1 MRAAIDALFDYG
13 RPQRVQL
20 AVLCDRGH
28 RELPIRPDYVGKNLP
43 TAREERV
50 NVRLEE
56 IDGVDEVTIS
66 EPRAAEV
73 RSHEAPA
80 GDRAAL
86 AARRS
91 RRSSTAPRAS
101 PRSAAATSRR
111 CRPCAAAPSSP
122 SSTSRAPAPRSSF
135 ELAAKRLSADLVSVK
150 AAGSSVDKGESLKD
164 TVATL
169 SAYDP
174 AAIVIRH
181 PYAGAAQMVAG
192 WTAAA
197 VVNAGDGKHEHPSQA
212 LLDVYTLRRRL
223 GSLDGMRI
231 WIVGDVLHSRVA
243 RSNLIAFQRMGA
255 EVTVCGPPTLIPRG
269 IEELGCEVSHS
280 LERLGEA
287 EVVYALRMQQER
299 MSESFVPSLRE
310 YAATFQIDTRRLNPR
325 QLLMHPGPVNRG
337 VELSGEAIDSPQSLI
352 AEQVA
357 AGLVVRMAILYE
369 LLAGGERPAPLR
381 RGRGRRR
388 RPTPIGQPA

>member
-1 MRAAIDALFDYG
+1 MKHLLSIEQLSRAEIEAILY
-13 RPQRVQL
+13 
-20 AVLCDRGH
+20 
-28 RELPIRPDYVGKNLP
+28 
-43 TAREERV
+43 
-50 NVRLEE
+50 
-56 IDGVDEVTIS
+56 
-66 EPRAAEV
+66 RAESFAEV
-73 RSHEAPA
+73 
-80 GDRAAL
+80 G
-86 AARRS
+86 RRDIKKVPTLRGRTVVS
-91 RRSSTAPRAS
+91 LFYESSTR
-101 PRSAAATSRR
+101 TS
-111 CRPCAAAPSSP
+111 
-122 SSTSRAPAPRSSF
+122 SSF
-135 ELAAKRLSADLVSVK
+135 DLAAKRLSADLVSVK
-150 AAGSSVDKGESLKD
+150 AAGSSVEKGESLKD
-164 TVATL
+164 TIATL

-192 WTAAA
+192 WTSAA

-223 GSLDGMRI
+223 GSLEGVKI

-243 RSNLIAFQRMGA
+243 RSNLIAFARMGA

-269 IEELGCEVSHS
+269 IEALGCEVAFT
-280 LERLGEA
+280 LDGIEEA
-287 EVVYALRMQQER
+287 DVVYALRMQKER

-310 YAATFQIDTRRLNPR
+310 YAANFQIDTRRLNPR

-369 LLAGGERPAPLR
+369 LLAGAEQAPSGDGEGSA
-381 RGRGRRR
+381 
-388 RPTPIGQPA
+388 PTPIGTPA

>member
-1 MRAAIDALFDYG
+1 MKHLLSIADLS
-13 RPQRVQL
+13 
-20 AVLCDRGH
+20 
-28 RELPIRPDYVGKNLP
+28 REDI
-43 TAREERV
+43 ERIMTV
-50 NVRLEE
+50 AE
-56 IDGVDEVTIS
+56 S
-66 EPRAAEV
+66 FAEV
-73 RSHEAPA
+73 V
-80 GDRAAL
+80 DRDIKKVPTL
-86 AARRS
+86 RGRTVVNLFYE
-91 RRSSTAPRAS
+91 SSTR
-101 PRSAAATSRR
+101 TS
-111 CRPCAAAPSSP
+111 
-122 SSTSRAPAPRSSF
+122 SSF
-135 ELAAKRLSADLVSVK
+135 ELAAKRLSADLVSVRSN
-150 AAGSSVDKGESLKD
+150 GSSIDKGESLRD
-164 TVATL
+164 TIATL

-174 AAIVIRH
+174 AAIVIRA
-181 PYAGAAQMVAG
+181 PWAGAAGIVANHT
-192 WTAAA
+192 TAS

-223 GSLDGMRI
+223 GSLEGTRI

-280 LERLGEA
+280 LEQIGEA

-310 YAATFQIDTRRLNPR
+310 YAASFQIDTRRLNPR

-369 LLAGGERPAPLR
+369 LLAGGTSPAPA
-381 RGRGRRR
+381 GDEDGATK
-388 RPTPIGQPA
+388 PTPIGQPA